1 MKITFELSGVTASI
15 EDLDDE
21 FNSIHQALQICVSVL
36 KAAGFQE
43 ESIKIGIKQLNEE
56 LNN

>member
-21 FNSIHQALQICVSVL
+21 FIGVNQALEMCISVL
-36 KAAGFQE
+36 KAAGFQD
-43 ESIKIGIKQLNEE
+43 ESIKRGINKLNQE

>member
-15 EDLDDE
+15 EDLDE
-21 FNSIHQALQICVSVL
+21 ECIGVNQALEMCISVL
-36 KAAGFQE
+36 KAAGFQDI
-43 ESIKIGIKQLNEE
+43 SIKRGINKLNQE